1 MKGLLSVFADGVNS
15 PKLDAPLGIHARFI
29 YMHAALFLRAP
40 GRKRQGEEEER
51 EEEEEEAYLQ
61 TRGQLHHRSRLEAA
75 AQRVQS
81 QVLSRRRSGGKIKN
95 RLRPYKNTLNS

>member
-1 MKGLLSVFADGVNS
+1 MKGLFSVFVDGVNS

-29 YMHAALFLRAP
+29 YMHAALFLREP
-40 GRKRQGEEEER
+40 GRKRQGEG
-51 EEEEEEAYLQ
+51 EEEEAYLQ

-81 QVLSRRRSGGKIKN
+81 QALSAQRWQNQKSIEAG
-95 RLRPYKNTLNS
+95 

>member
-1 MKGLLSVFADGVNS
+1 MLRWAFMPDL
-15 PKLDAPLGIHARFI
+15 FI
-29 YMHAALFLRAP
+29 CMQLCSSGHQEER
-40 GRKRQGEEEER
+40 GEEEEK
-51 EEEEEEAYLQ
+51 EEEEEAYLQ